1 MFSFAS
7 KFRKLHCVSLM
18 FPILLF
24 PFARKQII
32 HESKHTR
39 KHTRGHAFRH
49 PFGHA
54 CRHAHT
60 QTQMHTHTKAH
71 EGTLAGTNVGTHFGM
86 YLGMHQGNK
95 RRCTYRHT
103 YRVID
108 ADAYADTL
116 LGTHAS
122 ILADA
127 DKDAGR
133 LTTARVNRYATATNS
148 ATRLFLEFYGDSL
161 LLTF

>member
-1 MFSFAS
+1 MFLFAS
-7 KFRKLHCVSLM
+7 KFRTSHSASFSCCL
-18 FPILLF
+18 FF
-24 PFARKQII
+24 PFLLLENTLAMNRSTHANARAGT
-32 HESKHTR
+32 HLGTHL
-39 KHTRGHAFRH
+39 G
-49 PFGHA
+49 
-54 CRHAHT
+54 
-60 QTQMHTHTKAH
+60 MHTDADTDAH